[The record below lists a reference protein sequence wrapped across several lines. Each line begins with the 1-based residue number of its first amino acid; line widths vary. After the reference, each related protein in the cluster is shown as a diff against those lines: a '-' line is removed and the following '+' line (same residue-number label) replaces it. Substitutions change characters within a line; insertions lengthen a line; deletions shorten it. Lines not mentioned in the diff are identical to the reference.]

1 MTHLSRE
8 WCLSIRARRFSR
20 RPVAWLGCWS
30 AFRTGRTRS
39 ALYCYLGFV
48 FSRSGRGPSALDR
61 QLMLLSSTSLILV
74 MAKSVRCSREDVYK
88 LFHASL
94 TACTRP
100 SSLHLPV
107 QCKMSF
113 VFPGLTNVGRMMEAA
128 MDLPRFSPSCCLSQ
142 LALPVLSPH
151 VIHPCTDDHE
161 LFSPSAEFA
170 VTGAKLV
177 VAIKVT
183 SPNYKLDCQEPRQPA
198 QALIS
203 IVPLEESIRSF
214 EPWTQAA

>member
-1 MTHLSRE
+1 
-8 WCLSIRARRFSR
+8 
-20 RPVAWLGCWS
+20 
-30 AFRTGRTRS
+30 
-39 ALYCYLGFV
+39 
-48 FSRSGRGPSALDR
+48 
-61 QLMLLSSTSLILV
+61 
-74 MAKSVRCSREDVYK
+74 
-88 LFHASL
+88 
-94 TACTRP
+94 
-100 SSLHLPV
+100 
-107 QCKMSF
+107 
-113 VFPGLTNVGRMMEAA
+113 